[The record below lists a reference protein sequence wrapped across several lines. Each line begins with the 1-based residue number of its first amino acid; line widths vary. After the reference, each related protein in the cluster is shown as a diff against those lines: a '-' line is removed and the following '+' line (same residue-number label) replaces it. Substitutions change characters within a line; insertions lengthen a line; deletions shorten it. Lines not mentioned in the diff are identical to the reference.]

1 MVTQYRERHN
11 TRWTEET
18 DERLRLLIAEGAL
31 LPAIAHDR
39 AHERTHVVVD
49 DRRPRNREHAIQRAI
64 EIGELREELR
74 TARGQSPR

>member
-31 LPAIAHDR
+31 LPAIAQALGRTQEACRTR
-39 AHERTHVVVD
+39 ANILKLPVRTTD
-49 DRRPRNREHAIQRAI
+49 RPRRVGVHSEA
-64 EIGELREELR
+64 
-74 TARGQSPR
+74 